1 MAQTPTATDARP
13 LLSPRE
19 VAELAGVSR
28 KTIYRE
34 VQRGALTAKHAGHQL
49 RIDRD
54 DLARWLGSGEGMR

>member
-1 MAQTPTATDARP
+1 MAQSATPAATRP

-34 VQRGALTAKHAGHQL
+34 VRRGALPAKHIGRQL
-49 RIDRD
+49 RIEPADF
-54 DLARWLGSGEGMR
+54 ARYLKTDKGMP

>member
-1 MAQTPTATDARP
+1 MAQTPTADARP

-54 DLARWLGSGEGMR
+54 DLARWLGTDQGMR